1 MKKQSY
7 FMMLLLAICS
17 LYVQAQTTDG
27 VLKGLI
33 ADSTS
38 KKPIEMATVLVLS
51 QGVEVANTFTLD
63 DGQYSISA
71 LKPGKYTVKVFKGG
85 YGTKVMEQVMVS
97 TSRITFQDFYL
108 PQGIDL
114 PTISVTYLPPVI
126 EKDDIMTARRIDAT
140 EIRKSVLRDVKDFAR
155 LSTGAVQK
163 REGGEINFR
172 GSRGNGTHYIVDGIR
187 MDEGFSM
194 PRSAIAELVVIT
206 GGVPAM
212 YGDATGG
219 IIVITTKG
227 FFGSGAQ

>member
-1 MKKQSY
+1 MRKQNY
-7 FMMLLLAICS
+7 LWMLLMSIGSMGAL
-17 LYVQAQTTDG
+17 AQTTDG

-33 ADSTS
+33 ADSATG
-38 KKPIEMATVLVLS
+38 KPVEMATIVVLS
-51 QGVEVANTFTLD
+51 NGAEVANTYTFD
-63 DGQYSISA
+63 DGKYSISA
-71 LKPGKYTVKVFKGG
+71 LKPATYTVKVFKGG
-85 YGTKVMEQVMVS
+85 YGTKIMEQVAIS
-97 TSRITFQDFYL
+97 TSRITFLDINL
-108 PQGIDL
+108 PAGINL
-114 PTISVTYLPPVI
+114 PIATVTYIPPLI

-163 REGGEINFR
+163 KEGGEINFR
-172 GSRGNGTHYIVDGIR
+172 GSRGNGTHYIVDGVR

-194 PRSAIAELVVIT
+194 SRSAIAELIVIT